1 MPGYAKPG
9 DMLPSPGLD
18 SARHSDGDD
27 DSDVLLLEAGGRMA
41 PFQIMHPRGAAKDG
55 AYA

>member
-1 MPGYAKPG
+1 MQGYAKPG